1 MVKKGKIDVQK
12 GTFAKEASAIK
23 TPPIDPFSRQI
34 RPSACH
40 GVPLGGM
47 GSGSI
52 GRGFRGEFRRWQLV
66 PGVCEEAPVLANQF
80 SVFASRDGGKQYSSV
95 LYPGRPTELGAADS
109 AGISSW
115 DWIMDGQHSTYHAV
129 FPRAWTIY
137 EGEPDPELKISCR
150 QISPFIPNNYR
161 ESCLPSAVF
170 SYTVVNT
177 GKGNASVS
185 LLFTW
190 ANSVGG
196 LSHLSGGHF
205 NESFKEGDGVSGVL
219 LHHKTAKGH
228 PPITFAI
235 AAQNTTDV
243 HVSVCPCFSLS
254 GKDGEFSADNM
265 WKEMKE
271 HGAFNENHWNSFPVS
286 VSSPGS
292 SIASAVAARVSLQPH
307 EKKTVTFSL
316 VWDAPKVKFTKGRSY
331 YRRYTKFY
339 GFSGKAATRLAHDA
353 ILGSGL

>member
-1 MVKKGKIDVQK
+1 MAPKEKAKAGVIGGYLSPEEQK
-12 GTFAKEASAIK
+12 AYMAELRCFWPVDKPAHLGLK

-109 AGISSW
+109 TGISSW

-235 AAQNTTDV
+235 AAQNTNDV

-254 GKDGEFSADNM
+254 GKDGEFSAKDM

-271 HGAFNENHWNSFPVS
+271 FPV
-286 VSSPGS
+286 VDT
-292 SIASAVAARVSLQPH
+292 SAIMVP
-307 EKKTVTFSL
+307 
-316 VWDAPKVKFTKGRSY
+316 
-331 YRRYTKFY
+331 
-339 GFSGKAATRLAHDA
+339 
-353 ILGSGL
+353 